1 MSLEIESINEPILL
15 PSGISIPYIPII
27 AFKKIRQPRRTFKTQ
42 EEREEGMKSYRN
54 QYYKDYVKDKSALN
68 FL

>member
-15 PSGISIPYIPII
+15 PSGISIPYI
-27 AFKKIRQPRRTFKTQ
+27 AFKKIRQPRRTFKTP

-54 QYYKDYVKDKSALN
+54 QYYKDYVKDKIEN
-68 FL
+68 K